1 MVKFDLFNTADN
13 EEETS
18 DFGSSFG
25 SGFGSIFGRQES
37 DEIIKPRGSPTLGDY
52 FLDVAFTAPARGVG
66 NVVRGLLSIPAFA
79 ADFAFDTDTLSK
91 LDNFFEEGFFK
102 IPETETTI
110 GDITATLVQYAIPL
124 SKANKIASFIP
135 GLNRLGMVNK
145 LKPDA
150 TIAEKSLEI
159 AKKAGY
165 FGGIGGL
172 ADFAVSVPGVNQ
184 TIGEQFGLVEEYQGD
199 ELRGREK
206 AIEAI
211 KSKLKFGAEGVTI
224 AGAIPLLPAAALGAK
239 YALTPAGQV
248 LGYVG
253 NNAIR
258 AINYTVRNPAASL
271 LSGGKIAGIK
281 VPEVIPSLI
290 KKAQSGMDTVGE
302 GIKTILPAK
311 DTTFGKLIYGA
322 RDGMKEWFDVYGKVE
337 DKRLFEIRNQ
347 IEGEMKVGVNN
358 AIKSVENI
366 DKILKEKLLPDS
378 YQMFESGKTT
388 IPSIKYNQGVLQQ
401 YFNTRGATTSTID
414 ATGNKIFKYAENDAT
429 REILKTLDPNVFG
442 SDVVKIARSIKEE
455 FVNINN
461 NLLKLGIK
469 DDVLKNGFEEFIDTS
484 FKQGLASF
492 NNKKFKI
499 DPQRQKAVV
508 DLFKND
514 ILLSSE
520 DLRLVIRNR
529 QAYEIFNNTDPVR
542 IKIAKA
548 KDNFVDEIT
557 NAKNVNEFNLK
568 YGLNLNPTTFKN
580 YKDKIKDVVIDGKL
594 FNIKDKNNNFEI
606 LNLNKNN
613 IDKFNKK
620 NKANLSIEQVN
631 NFKKSLNAE
640 AESRVQDILE
650 ATVREGLDSQAIFK
664 NISDKLGGTFGQV
677 KVKVPVIKD
686 GITNIEEKTFKIDSL
701 AKLNQQ
707 IINLQKTGAKQPD
720 LSKIVDFLSIPKGQ
734 TIKVKGKDVL
744 LPEPVY
750 NYGVLDTLLFLN
762 KQRYQAKL
770 FDSLIDISRPQSLN
784 KKLILTTDD
793 VELFGRNKEN
803 LIKINSGTLNL
814 RGKEIIKTD
823 LLDGTYYA
831 KPEIIN
837 AIKNLDV
844 IFPKL
849 MQNDFYRSF
858 MKLKSYAQAGGTV
871 FSPIAQARNVSGNFS
886 MLFGMN
892 LLGGKTSVAQSFKDA
907 FDDVFKGGKLN
918 EPLFRKKMDDYLARG
933 VIQDNIQINEIKRAF
948 QLANKGELDLDSF
961 LTNKITKGFINAYQ
975 LGDNAPK
982 MFADSSFQSIFSTA
996 FKAADPA
1003 SLKVGTPAFETFK
1016 KEVKNFYET
1025 VLKKEFVEK
1034 NYVKN
1039 ELKTAEEILGG
1050 LSAEMVRNLM
1060 PTYSMVPKA
1069 IRLLRELPIGN
1080 FVSFPA
1086 EILRNS
1092 KNLVLF
1098 GARALTSTNPYI
1110 RQMGAQFLIGGSAV
1124 LGGAGYVVGKTAQAL
1139 TGVTEEKMEAYLRS
1153 FAPSYQKNSTLIPIT
1168 GTDQNGNFKYYNFSY
1183 TNPYDTIV
1191 KPANAVLN
1199 AFADGSLRKDSVDK
1213 IVLDAFFGNQIT
1225 GRKGAIGELIAPFI
1239 SESIGTE
1246 RAFDIVFRDGL
1257 KKEGGRIFYPND
1269 DIPTKMTKGLE
1280 HIIGGIVPGAVRS
1293 AQRIWE
1299 GATGKFTDAGTV
1311 RDMGTEFTA
1320 LTTGIRIEDA
1330 KPLASMPFIV
1340 TSYNKDK
1347 QNIDRKFAEVAYRPS
1362 VTAEQRLDAY
1372 RKYLLESFDSQNKM
1386 YQVIKDGVTVGIDE
1400 ADLRNVVQTRLNNK
1414 TETRLLFDG
1423 TYKVPTYNEKAF
1435 DSLVKRLERENPFL
1449 ATRVESQIEVVKDIF
1464 KNLNREFRGF
1474 DLETPKDEFENI
1486 INRAITP
1493 GVRDIRRQPIN
1504 RSINTLPSTSALT
1517 VPGTTFTNNTPP
1529 VSPNLA
1535 SNQQKELSFGE
1546 RFSILFPRF

>member
-1 MVKFDLFNTADN
+1 MVKFDLFNTANN
-13 EEETS
+13 EEEPS

-25 SGFGSIFGRQES
+25 SSFGSVFGRQES

-211 KSKLKFGAEGVTI
+211 KSKLKFGAEGVAV

-253 NNAIR
+253 TNAIR
-258 AINYTVRNPAASL
+258 AINYTVRNPVAKV
-271 LSGGKIAGIK
+271 LSGVEIAGVK

-302 GIKTILPAK
+302 GIKTFIPAK

-322 RDGMKEWFDVYGKVE
+322 KDGMKEWFDVYGKVE
-337 DKRLFEIRNQ
+337 DKRLFDVRNQ
-347 IEGEMKVGVNN
+347 IEGEMKVGINQAV
-358 AIKSVENI
+358 KSIENI

-401 YFNTRGATTSTID
+401 YFNTPGKTTSAID
-414 ATGNKIFKYAENDAT
+414 KTGNKIFKYEENDIT
-429 REILKTLDPNVFG
+429 KKVLEMLDPSVFG
-442 SDVVKIARSIKEE
+442 SDVVKIAKSIKEE
-455 FVNINN
+455 FVNINS

-499 DPQRQKAVV
+499 DPLRQKAVV
-508 DLFKND
+508 DLFKNE
-514 ILLSSE
+514 ILLSSA
-520 DLRLVIRNR
+520 DLRLAVRNR
-529 QAYEIFNNTDPVR
+529 QAYELFNSADPVR
-542 IKIAKA
+542 VRIAKA

-568 YGLNLNPTTFKN
+568 YGLNLNSTAFKN
-580 YKDKIKDVVIDGKL
+580 YKDKIKNVVLDDKL
-594 FNIKDKNNNFEI
+594 FNIKDKNGNLQI

-620 NKANLSIEQVN
+620 NKSNLSIEQVN
-631 NFKKSLNAE
+631 NFKKSLGVE

-664 NISDKLGGTFGQV
+664 NISDKLGGTFGSV
-677 KVKVPVIKD
+677 TVKVPKTKEIPT
-686 GITNIEEKTFKIDSL
+686 GEKTFKIDSL

-707 IINLQKTGAKQPD
+707 IRNLQKTGAKQPD
-720 LSKIVDFLSIPKGQ
+720 LSKIVDLLSVPKGQ

-770 FDSLIDISRPQSLN
+770 FDSLIDLSRPQSLN
-784 KKLILTTDD
+784 KKLILSTDD

-803 LIKINSGTLNL
+803 LVKINSGTLNL
-814 RGKEIIKTD
+814 RGKEIIKAD

-844 IFPKL
+844 TFPKL
-849 MQNDFYRSF
+849 MQNDFYRGF
-858 MKLKSYAQAGGTV
+858 MKIKGYAQFGGTV
-871 FSPIAQARNVSGNFS
+871 LSPIAQVRNVSGNFGF
-886 MLFGMN
+886 LFGMN
-892 LLGGKTSVAQSFKDA
+892 LLGGKTSVAQSFKNA
-907 FDDVFKGGKLN
+907 FDDVFKGGKFN
-918 EPLFRKKMDDYLARG
+918 DKLFREKMDDYLARG
-933 VIQDNIQINEIKRAF
+933 VVQDNIQINEIKKAF

-961 LTNKITKGFINAYQ
+961 LNNKVTKGFINAYQ

-996 FKAADPA
+996 FKASDPA
-1003 SLKVGTPAFETFK
+1003 SLQRGTPAFNKFIN
-1016 KEVKNFYET
+1016 EVKDFYQT
-1025 VLKKEFVEK
+1025 VLKKEFVEQ
-1034 NYVKN
+1034 NYVKG
-1039 ELKTAEEILGG
+1039 ELKTAKEVLGDV
-1050 LSAEMVRNLM
+1050 SAEMVRNLM

-1069 IRLLRELPIGN
+1069 IRTLRELPIGN

-1098 GARALTSTNPYI
+1098 GARALTSSNPYI
-1110 RQMGAQFLIGGSAV
+1110 RQMGAHFLLGGSAM

-1139 TGVTEEKMEAYLRS
+1139 TGVTEERMDAYLRS

-1168 GTDQNGNFKYYNFSY
+1168 GVDQNGNFKYYNFSY

-1213 IVLDAFFGNQIT
+1213 IVLDAFFGNPIT
-1225 GRKGAIGELIAPFI
+1225 GRKGAIGELLAPFI

-1246 RAFDIVFRDGL
+1246 RVFDIVFRNGL

-1269 DIPTKMTKGLE
+1269 DIPTVMTKSLE

-1311 RDMGTEFTA
+1311 RDMSTEFTA

-1386 YQVIKDGVTVGIDE
+1386 YQVLKDGVTVGIDE

-1474 DLETPKDEFENI
+1474 DLETSKDEFENI

-1504 RSINTLPSTSALT
+1504 RSINLLPSTSAPT
-1517 VPGTTFTNNTPP
+1517 APGTPFTINTPP
-1529 VSPNLA
+1529 VSPNLGA
-1535 SNQQKELSFGE
+1535 VQPNQLSFGE
-1546 RFSILFPRF
+1546 RFSILFPGG